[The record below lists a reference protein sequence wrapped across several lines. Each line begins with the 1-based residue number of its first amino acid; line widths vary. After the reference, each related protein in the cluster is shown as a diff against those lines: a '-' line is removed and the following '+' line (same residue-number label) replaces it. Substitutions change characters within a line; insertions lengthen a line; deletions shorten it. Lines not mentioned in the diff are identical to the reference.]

1 MYVFKTIFK
10 NSSEHWNKEKIRG
23 MKKKKGLKNDKM
35 WDKYQGDK
43 ILNRKGG
50 IDAIYNLIER
60 YKLTLR
66 GAEGY

>member
-1 MYVFKTIFK
+1 
-10 NSSEHWNKEKIRG
+10 